1 MERTEKTLHD
11 TASKLLNTVKET
23 TRAVSGLHS
32 KLDRKRAIDEHNAEA
47 QESFGKNLNSLF
59 NNMEELIKD
68 GSAKQKAMLDVHKTL
83 FGNLMSSSVSAL
95 DTITT
100 TALESLVSIP
110 ENVSARVSQ
119 ISDMILEEQ
128 SLAAQ
133 SKSVLQGLIDELVT
147 DLFTSLKTIVAPS
160 VVSILN
166 INKQLQHIFRASST
180 VAEKVEDQKREIDSF
195 LSILCNNLHE
205 LRENTVSSLV
215 ESQKLCGDLT
225 EDLKTIKET
234 HSQEL
239 CQLSSS
245 WAERFCALEKKYE
258 NIQKPLNSIQENTEL
273 RSTDIINKTTVHS
286 KKILAESDGLL
297 QELRHFNQEGTQL
310 VEESVGH
317 CSSLNS
323 NLETVSQ
330 EITQKCGTLNTSTVH
345 FSDQWAS
352 CLSKRKEELENLMEF
367 VNGCCKASSSE
378 ITKKVREQ
386 SAAVAN
392 QHSSFVAQMTS
403 DEESCKAGSLE
414 LDKTIKTGLTK
425 LNCFLKQDLKLDI
438 PTGMTPERKKYL
450 YPTTL
455 VRTEP
460 REQLLDQLQKK
471 QPPMM
476 LNSSEASKET
486 SQDMDEE
493 REALE
498 QCTEELV
505 SPETTEHPS
514 ADCSSS
520 RGLPFFQRKKPHGK
534 DKENRGL
541 NPVEKYKVEEASDL
555 SISKSRLPLHTSI
568 NL

>member
-1 MERTEKTLHD
+1 M
-11 TASKLLNTVKET
+11 
-23 TRAVSGLHS
+23 
-32 KLDRKRAIDEHNAEA
+32 
-47 QESFGKNLNSLF
+47 
-59 NNMEELIKD
+59 
-68 GSAKQKAMLDVHKTL
+68 
-83 FGNLMSSSVSAL
+83 
-95 DTITT
+95 
-100 TALESLVSIP
+100 
-110 ENVSARVSQ
+110 
-119 ISDMILEEQ
+119 
-128 SLAAQ
+128 
-133 SKSVLQGLIDELVT
+133 
-147 DLFTSLKTIVAPS
+147 
-160 VVSILN
+160 
-166 INKQLQHIFRASST
+166 
-180 VAEKVEDQKREIDSF
+180 
-195 LSILCNNLHE
+195 
-205 LRENTVSSLV
+205 
-215 ESQKLCGDLT
+215 
-225 EDLKTIKET
+225 
-234 HSQEL
+234 
-239 CQLSSS
+239 
-245 WAERFCALEKKYE
+245 EKKYE